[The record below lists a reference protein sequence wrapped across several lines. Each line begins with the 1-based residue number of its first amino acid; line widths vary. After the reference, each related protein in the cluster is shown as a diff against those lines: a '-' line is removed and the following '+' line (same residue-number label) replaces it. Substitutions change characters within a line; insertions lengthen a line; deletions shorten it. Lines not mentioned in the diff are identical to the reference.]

1 MFNDKESVKYEKQLR
16 LIGVTDKQQQKKVL
30 DFMYQL
36 VTIAY
41 GVMEEGQTVIRE
53 TKKHRDDEEKENL
66 KDAI

>member
-1 MFNDKESVKYEKQLR
+1 MFNDKDYVKYEKQLR

-41 GVMEEGQTVIRE
+41 GVMEEGQGEI
-53 TKKHRDDEEKENL
+53 KNKSGSNEKE
-66 KDAI
+66 